1 MAVRKINWVSLGLI
15 LSIFSLA
22 FVWACAARPEPP
34 PEIKVLKIG
43 IIGPLSGPASMWGQ
57 AAAKV
62 DKIYFDLINER
73 GGVKVG
79 DTIYRIELYPGD
91 DSFLPS
97 MGAAAARKLIYQ
109 DRVSAIV
116 GYVSPGFNALSPITN
131 AEKVIFICRSGGGV
145 IYNPKT
151 HPYVVF
157 GFPSMENI
165 LNQAITVMQAYPQY
179 KTLCWTGTEGD
190 RREGELAIEDTD
202 KMLEREYG
210 IKSVRVYYPEATT
223 NFTPYLSK
231 MAELGTEVIFSSGTP
246 LEIALMAKQRWE
258 MGLKWPLAE
267 TAAQMD
273 PPMFLRLCGKEAGQ
287 GVISDRPVPWELK
300 KTKVAP
306 RFLEIAKILVERHEK
321 QYGIPIQNY
330 GIFATSVG
338 MTAQYLEAVQQ
349 AGTIDPDKVMS
360 TFRGGTF
367 ETFLGTYKLSGEKT
381 YGSPIVFG
389 YPCAMGKIEG
399 DKEISIGEY
408 PLLDAD
414 YWTSKYPPK
423 N

>member
-1 MAVRKINWVSLGLI
+1 MAFRKTGWVYLGLI
-15 LSIFSLA
+15 LSLF
-22 FVWACAARPEPP
+22 FVWACAAPAVPP
-34 PEIKVLKIG
+34 PETKVLKIG

-62 DKIYFDLINER
+62 DKIFFDLINER

-79 DTIYRIELYPGD
+79 DTVYKIELYPGD
-91 DSFLPS
+91 DSFVPS

-116 GYVSPGFNALSPITN
+116 GYVSPGFNAVSPITN

-145 IYNPKT
+145 IYNPQT
-151 HPYVVF
+151 HPYVIF
-157 GFPSMENI
+157 GFPSMENT
-165 LNQAITVMQAYPQY
+165 LNQAIAIMQAYPQY

-190 RREGELAIEDTD
+190 KREGELAFEETD

-210 IKSVRVYYPEATT
+210 IKSVRVYYPETTT

-246 LEIALMAKQRWE
+246 LEIALMAKQRWG

-267 TAAQMD
+267 TASQMD
-273 PPMFLRLCGKEAGQ
+273 PPMFLRLCGVEAGQ

-300 KTKVAP
+300 KTRVAP
-306 RFLEIAKILVERHEK
+306 RFLEMARILEDKHKE
-321 QYGIPIQNY
+321 QYGISIQNY

-338 MTAQYLEAVQQ
+338 MTAQYLEIVKQ
-349 AGTIDPDKVMS
+349 AGTLDPDRVMA
-360 TFRGGTF
+360 TVRGGTF
-367 ETFLGTYKLSGEKT
+367 DTFLGTYKLSGVKT

-389 YPCAMGKIEG
+389 YPGAIGQIEG
-399 DKEISIGEY
+399 DKEVPIGEY
-408 PLLDAD
+408 PLEDAD
-414 YWTSKYPPK
+414 FWTAKYPPK

>member
-1 MAVRKINWVSLGLI
+1 
-15 LSIFSLA
+15 
-22 FVWACAARPEPP
+22 
-34 PEIKVLKIG
+34 
-43 IIGPLSGPASMWGQ
+43 MWGQ
-57 AAAKV
+57 AAFKV
-62 DKIYFDLINER
+62 DKIYYDLVNER

-79 DTIYRIELYPGD
+79 DTVYKIQLCAGD

-97 MGAAAARKLIYQ
+97 MGAAAARKLIYS
-109 DRVSAIV
+109 DKVSAIV
-116 GYVSPGFNALSPITN
+116 GYVSPGFNAVSPITN

-157 GFPSMENI
+157 GFPSMENT
-165 LNQAITVMQAYPQY
+165 LNQAIAIMQAYPQY
-179 KTLCWTGTEGD
+179 KTLCWSGTEGD
-190 RREGELAIEDTD
+190 KREGELAMEETNR
-202 KMLEREYG
+202 MLEREYG

-231 MAELGTEVIFSSGTP
+231 MAELGTEVIYSSGTP
-246 LEIALMAKQRWE
+246 LEIALMAKQRWA

-267 TAAQMD
+267 TASQMD
-273 PPMFLRLCGKEAGQ
+273 PPMFLRLCGEEAGQ

-300 KTKVAP
+300 KTTVAP
-306 RFLEIAKILVERHEK
+306 RFLEIAKTLEERHKE

-330 GIFATSVG
+330 GIFASSVG
-338 MTAQYLEAVQQ
+338 MTAQYLEIVQQ

-360 TFRGGTF
+360 TVRGGTF
-367 ETFLGTYKLSGEKT
+367 DTFLGTYKLSGEKT

-389 YPCAMGKIEG
+389 YPGAVGQIEG
-399 DKEISIGEY
+399 DKEIPIGEY
-408 PLLDAD
+408 PLVDAD
-414 YWTSKYPPK
+414 YWTSKYAPK